1 METNIALMASG
12 YLLAR
17 IGVLIAFGYIIYRV
31 LRPAPSRVR
40 VESQRN
46 YARERFEATRL
57 DR

>member
-17 IGVLIAFGYIIYRV
+17 IGVLIAFGYLVYRV
-31 LRPAPSRVR
+31 LRTAPSRVR
-40 VESQRN
+40 VESQSN
-46 YARERFEATRL
+46 YARERYEATRL